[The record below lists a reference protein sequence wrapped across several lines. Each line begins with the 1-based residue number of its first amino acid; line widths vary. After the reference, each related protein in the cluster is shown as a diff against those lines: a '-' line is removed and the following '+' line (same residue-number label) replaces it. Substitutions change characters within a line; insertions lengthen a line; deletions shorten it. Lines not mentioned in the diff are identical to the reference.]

1 MSLGAATV
9 ATMSGPPLGT
19 WLYQA
24 VGRAVPFVLD
34 ALSYGAA
41 VVSLLFIR
49 RSFQGDREPSR
60 TGLREEITDGW
71 RWWWRQPFM
80 RSMAFINSGL
90 NLVQAGLT
98 LLIILLARGA
108 GVPDQSVGL
117 VFTAGALGG
126 LMGAIVGPRI
136 QRGLSYGQAVP
147 GILFYQAITFP
158 LMALAP
164 GPYLLA
170 GAVALT
176 EAAPAAYDV
185 VQYSYRLALIPDEL
199 QGRVNSSF
207 RLLAWGSRPVGA
219 LLAGFMLEWAGGATT
234 ALLCG
239 ALILALAVA
248 ALANPYI
255 RHAAPLAE
263 VARQ

>member
-1 MSLGAATV
+1 
-9 ATMSGPPLGT
+9 
-19 WLYQA
+19 
-24 VGRAVPFVLD
+24 VPFVLD
-34 ALSYGAA
+34 ALSYGAS

-219 LLAGFMLEWAGGATT
+219 LLAGFMLEWVGGATT